1 MQAHTYT
8 TDEVLRQLG
17 YPNTLAAAQ
26 QQARMMLLG
35 RLARYQAE
43 IKQLEVKW
51 GSTLKDMRE
60 RYTAVG
66 AENFLADDDYIQWQW
81 YTDAIESVN
90 AQLEAVSP
98 KA

>member
-8 TDEVLRQLG
+8 VDEVLHQLG

-43 IKQLEVKW
+43 IKQMEVKW
-51 GSTLKDMRE
+51 GSTLKEMRA
-60 RYTAVG
+60 RYTAIGV
-66 AENFLADDDYIQWQW
+66 EDFQADDDYIQ
-81 YTDAIESVN
+81 
-90 AQLEAVSP
+90 
-98 KA
+98 